1 MRKIFVFLLFIAAV
15 FISCSSG
22 SSGDDYIIP
31 IGNINPG
38 NNLFTEIK
46 LKNKTASSVYLYEE
60 GDSSR
65 TKLEAII
72 PAKGEYIIKSNIG
85 VVTYYYSFMID
96 IAGLLVPWYSSE
108 KNSVSAFSVQVSGDK
123 NINQEIDYPET
134 MKSLSSYMILK
145 NSSSSAIK
153 LFGDN
158 SLLSPVDH
166 PDIML
171 INSGEQFVYEIK
183 TEDFDKRFYIKNA
196 IGTSP
201 FEINKVI
208 GSFEQSKIYTI
219 EFSGSVKLKSAKP
232 FDYIKNTQETTYTI
246 TYVLNGGK
254 WKDGF
259 IPATSFRQYEDV
271 NLPLKENLYNDDS
284 IFACWYTDP
293 NNYANSKLEEW
304 KSDIN
309 SNITLYAKWKYD
321 INSLPGIIDLC
332 SDRWVNDIVAYGN
345 CIIPMN
351 AIRNSLERNNHTLFS
366 LDFHDV
372 DNCSA
377 LYFFG
382 CDNLMSIIIPES
394 ATSIGDSAFSSCSNL
409 ASVSIPEGVTSI
421 GDSAFSSC
429 SSLASV
435 SIPEGVTSI
444 GDSAFYECSSLASV
458 TIPGSVTL
466 IGDSAFYKCSSLVS
480 VNIPEGVTTI
490 GKYAFWGCAKLSEIR
505 YDGSISDWCA
515 IPDHALSSAGFGTN
529 NGIKYYFNG
538 MLIENSVKVEGI
550 DRIGAC
556 AFYGSKELEHIDICE
571 GVTEIG
577 RDAFYDSNLK
587 GDIVLPSTLKEIG
600 SDAFLGI
607 YFDSMNFLSK
617 KPPLIEYRYNNS
629 DSQLGDPKKIYVPK
643 GCAEVYKTARG
654 YTGYASKIF
663 ELEE

>member
-1 MRKIFVFLLFIAAV
+1 MGILLFEVLMRKIFIFLLFIAAV

-134 MKSLSSYMILK
+134 MKSPSSYMILK
-145 NSSSSAIK
+145 NSGSSAIK

-196 IGTSP
+196 IGTSS

-259 IPATSFRQYEDV
+259 IPATSFRQYETV
-271 NLPLKENLYNDDS
+271 NLPSKEDVRNVDS
-284 IFACWYTDP
+284 IFVCWYTDP
-293 NNYANSKLEEW
+293 ANYANSKLENW

-309 SNITLYAKWKYD
+309 SNITVYAKWKYD
-321 INSLPGIIDLC
+321 INSLPSIIDRC
-332 SDRWVNDIVAYGN
+332 TNGGVCEYVAYGN
-345 CIIPMN
+345 CIIPMY
-351 AIRNSLERNNHTLFS
+351 AIKEKLQCHSNVMFS

-372 DNCSA
+372 DNCSD
-377 LYFFG
+377 LDFSDCF
-382 CDNLMSIIIPES
+382 NLMSISIPES
-394 ATSIGDSAFSSCSNL
+394 VTSIGDDAFSWCSSL
-409 ASVSIPEGVTSI
+409 MSVSIPESVTSI
-421 GDSAFSSC
+421 GNRAFRDC

-435 SIPEGVTSI
+435 NIPEGMTSI
-444 GDSAFYECSSLASV
+444 GYDAFSGCSSLASV
-458 TIPGSVTL
+458 IIPKNVIEIGSNAFPYSIDSVTL
-466 IGDSAFYKCSSLVS
+466 LSRT
-480 VNIPEGVTTI
+480 PPTI
-490 GKYAFWGCAKLSEIR
+490 DEYN
-505 YDGSISDWCA
+505 Y
-515 IPDHALSSAGFGTN
+515 PFGN
-529 NGIKYYFNG
+529 
-538 MLIENSVKVEGI
+538 
-550 DRIGAC
+550 
-556 AFYGSKELEHIDICE
+556 
-571 GVTEIG
+571 
-577 RDAFYDSNLK
+577 
-587 GDIVLPSTLKEIG
+587 
-600 SDAFLGI
+600 
-607 YFDSMNFLSK
+607 
-617 KPPLIEYRYNNS
+617 
-629 DSQLGDPKKIYVPK
+629 PKKIYVPK
-643 GCAEVYKTARG
+643 GCAEAYKTAPG